1 MCIEFQLS
9 TIDKGGRNNLMDRT
23 KLILAIILGI
33 LLSLASLGDTKILA
47 ETATKPEAKPILTT
61 EKTLAKSE
69 TKAENFTLEDQFG
82 NKIGIKF
89 PSNKVVILVFGDR
102 KGSEQVEGWVRP
114 LYEKYTDQVY
124 IFGIAELSVVP
135 WAVRPVV
142 RTMIRSKSK
151 TPVMLDWTGKV
162 AKSYGCEKG
171 KSNVFVVNKEG
182 HVIEV
187 KRGSANANA
196 LNSLYSVINSAL

>member
-1 MCIEFQLS
+1 MNKI
-9 TIDKGGRNNLMDRT
+9 R
-23 KLILAIILGI
+23 LILAIILGI
-33 LLSLASLGDTKILA
+33 SLSLISLGDVKASAKTSIGFKTKSAISF
-47 ETATKPEAKPILTT
+47 
-61 EKTLAKSE
+61 EKREVKSE
-69 TKAENFTLEDQFG
+69 TKAEHFTLEDQFG

-89 PSNKVVILVFGDR
+89 PSNKVVVLVFGDR

-142 RTMIRSKSK
+142 RGIIKSKSK
-151 TPVMLDWTGKV
+151 APVMLDWTGKV

-171 KSNVFVVNKEG
+171 KANVFVVSKEG
-182 HVIEV
+182 KVIEV
-187 KRGSANANA
+187 KRGAANSGG
-196 LNSLYSVINSAL
+196 LNNLYSVINSAL